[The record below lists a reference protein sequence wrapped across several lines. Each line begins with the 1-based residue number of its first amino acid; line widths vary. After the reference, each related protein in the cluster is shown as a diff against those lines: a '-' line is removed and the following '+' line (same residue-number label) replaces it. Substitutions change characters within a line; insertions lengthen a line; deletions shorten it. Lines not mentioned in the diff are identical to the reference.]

1 MDETSAVK
9 LVFLALLLALHA
21 HGADITVYFSPE
33 GGCTR
38 AITNELCKARRSVL
52 VQAYSFTSQPIAR
65 AVVDAH
71 QRGVKVFVLLDK
83 SQQGQK
89 YSSADFL
96 KNNGVPTYIDDKH
109 AIAHNKV
116 MVIDGLTVLTGSFNF
131 SKAAE
136 ESNAE
141 NLLVVQD
148 AALAA
153 RYTTNWNAHL
163 RHARAFARPP
173 APKK

>member
-1 MDETSAVK
+1 MK
-9 LVFLALLLALHA
+9 LVSLLFLFATGLYAS
-21 HGADITVYFSPE
+21 DITVFFSPD

-38 AITNELCKARRSVL
+38 AITNELCKARHHVL

-71 QRGVKVFVLLDK
+71 QRGVKVLVLLDK

-141 NLLVVQD
+141 ILLVIRD

-163 RHARAFARPP
+163 RHARAYARPP